1 MLATRQQS
9 CSDRG
14 KSERTTIVA
23 PVADATSSDTARL
36 RLCLCQYNLQ
46 PHVVACNLCP
56 RPGQCTAAKWLAMRA
71 EGLKSALCIGCRV
84 AAVLCR
90 CCGCRNSCN
99 AALWASNPAP
109 TRADVRQ
116 CMRQSAHAQERAHAP
131 AAVRHH
137 VECWHCSRHQRRRRR
152 GRPGNSGGGA
162 PNARRIEMWRVI
174 LAHKHPPG
182 RPLPPAHP
190 DLRPAALSDAAAPI
204 AALYQLQRPLQVV

>member
-1 MLATRQQS
+1 MN
-9 CSDRG
+9 
-14 KSERTTIVA
+14 A
-23 PVADATSSDTARL
+23 PPLLHPWLTLQAVTQHACACACVNITSI
-36 RLCLCQYNLQ
+36 Q
-46 PHVVACNLCP
+46 PHVFACNLCP

-99 AALWASNPAP
+99 AALGQATLPQPGQTCDNACAS
-109 TRADVRQ
+109 Q
-116 CMRQSAHAQERAHAP
+116 HMRRSVHM
-131 AAVRHH
+131 
-137 VECWHCSRHQRRRRR
+137 HQRRRRR